1 MEEGVRRRRTSR
13 TERLK
18 IFTFSERDKEMTL
31 QGAAEEMPNPSG
43 WEGVLLRVHFSG
55 FESHCGRDA
64 RAPSNRLNL
73 YNKIQTASLPGLASA
88 VFPKWLC
95 YEQLSDGIHI

>member
-43 WEGVLLRVHFSG
+43 WEVSALTSPFFGLRVSLRA
-55 FESHCGRDA
+55 GRP
-64 RAPSNRLNL
+64 RS
-73 YNKIQTASLPGLASA
+73 Q
-88 VFPKWLC
+88 
-95 YEQLSDGIHI
+95 